1 MKKILLTVAMLLS
14 GAGMQSASLFAPTA
28 GANNQA
34 AGLFAAGAKNQAPDL
49 LGLGPVKIINT
60 AAKPQYIVAPQD
72 IKASDLR
79 IAPHMSTS
87 N

>member
-1 MKKILLTVAMLLS
+1 MKKTLLTVVVLLS
-14 GAGMQSASLFAPTA
+14 AAGMQSASLFAPTA
-28 GANNQA
+28 GAKNQA
-34 AGLFAAGAKNQAPDL
+34 AGLFAAGAKNQALD